1 MLLATPEES
10 GMGMNRRHWLQ
21 SQALACGAWMSSLHT
36 AGALAQTATPAAPP
50 ASASAGP
57 LIADLHSHL
66 GIIDRQNFATDLAA
80 DMRSHRAGLVCWKIV
95 ADGLWIRS
103 NAQGIY
109 QSGTPTPQELWEYF
123 ERVQGRLNAYLR
135 SQKLDVALTAAHVD
149 AASQGTPHV
158 VLASEGADFL
168 GGQIGKLKTAFDAGL
183 RHLQLVHYIRNPV
196 GDFQTESPTH
206 GGLTSFGREVIQA
219 CESLGILVD
228 CAHLSSQALT
238 HALETATKPM
248 VWSHGWVEGRGGSPS
263 DTFGYAKRRLSVD
276 QAKRIAAKG
285 GVIGLWGLGLDR
297 PGYGWTAM
305 RQDRA
310 SYAKELAKL
319 VQLVGEDHAALGT
332 DLAGVSSNW
341 TVAHYGH
348 VRETLDR
355 LKDEKLSDAVI
366 EKVAFGNAAR
376 VLKANLPKA

>member
-1 MLLATPEES
+1 MKRRDWIKLPVLAV
-10 GMGMNRRHWLQ
+10 
-21 SQALACGAWMSSLHT
+21 GAGLGSTVWRSS
-36 AGALAQTATPAAPP
+36 AAQTPANPSAPAA
-50 ASASAGP
+50 ASGP

-66 GIIDRQNFATDLAA
+66 GVIDRQNFNTDLAA
-80 DMRSHRAGLVCWKIV
+80 DMRANRAALVSWKIV
-95 ADGLWIRS
+95 ADALWIRS

-109 QSGTPTPQELWEYF
+109 QQGNPTPEELWEYF
-123 ERVQGRLNAYLR
+123 ERVVNRLDAYLR
-135 SQKLDVALTAAHVD
+135 SEKLARVLHRSHVD
-149 AASQGTPHV
+149 AAMQGQPHV

-168 GGQIGKLKTAFDAGL
+168 GGKLDRLKTAFDAGL
-183 RHLQLVHYIRNPV
+183 RQLQLVHYIRNPV

-206 GGLTSFGREVIQA
+206 GGLSAFGRELIQA
-219 CESLGILVD
+219 CEGMGILVD
-228 CAHLSSQALT
+228 LAHLSAQGVS

-248 VWSHGWVEGRGGSPS
+248 VWSHGWVEGRGGSHRDP
-263 DTFGYAKRRLSVD
+263 FGYAKRRLSVE
-276 QAKRIAAKG
+276 QAKLIAAKG

-297 PGYGWTAM
+297 PGYGWAAL

-319 VQLVGEDHAALGT
+319 VDLVGEDHAALGT
-332 DLAGVSSNW
+332 DMAGVGLNW

-366 EKVAFGNAAR
+366 EKLAFANAAR
-376 VLKANLPKA
+376 VLKANLPPA